1 MLHEDEA
8 DADASLGREGLSSAD
23 IAATRCRTGAE
34 PRLLCLR
41 SHCHDIGNQTGAGSF
56 NLLVFVFVG
65 FWISYLIG

>member
-1 MLHEDEA
+1 MVLHEDEA

-41 SHCHDIGNQTGAGSF
+41 SHCHDIGNQTG
-56 NLLVFVFVG
+56 FV
-65 FWISYLIG
+65 